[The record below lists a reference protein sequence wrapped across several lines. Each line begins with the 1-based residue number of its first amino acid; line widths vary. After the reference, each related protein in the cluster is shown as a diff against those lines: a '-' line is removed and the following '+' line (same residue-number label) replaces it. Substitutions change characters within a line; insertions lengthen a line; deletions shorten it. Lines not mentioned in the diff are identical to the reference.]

1 MTKKSLGA
9 KPFLLPQPALVLGTY
24 NADGSANAMVA
35 AWGGLSEETEIS
47 ICVDD
52 RHKTTENL
60 VRSGSFTVGISDRKH
75 VAEVDYLGV
84 VSGKDAQGKV
94 AKAGF
99 TAVKSEFVDA
109 PVFEELPLTLE
120 CKVKSYDKET
130 CRLVGEIVNVLADE
144 AVFTDGKVDVSKV
157 EPLVY
162 DPFNHGY
169 YVVKERVADAF
180 KVGKSLK

>member
-1 MTKKSLGA
+1 MTKKNLGA

-60 VRSGSFTVGISDRKH
+60 VRGGAFTVGISDRKH
-75 VAEVDYLGV
+75 VAEIDYLGI
-84 VSGKDAQGKV
+84 VSGKDAQDKV

>member
-1 MTKKSLGA
+1 MTKKNLGA

-35 AWGGLSEETEIS
+35 AWGGLSEGTEIS

-60 VRSGSFTVGISDRKH
+60 VRGGAFTVGISDRKH
-75 VAEVDYLGV
+75 VAEIDYLGI
-84 VSGKDAQGKV
+84 VSGKDAQDKV

>member
-1 MTKKSLGA
+1 MTKKNLGA

-24 NADGSANAMVA
+24 NEDGSANAMVA
-35 AWGGLSEETEIS
+35 AWGGLSEETEVT

-60 VRSGSFTVGISDRKH
+60 VRGGAFTVGISDRKH
-75 VAEVDYLGV
+75 VTEIDYLGI
-84 VSGKDAQGKV
+84 VSGSDAKDKV
-94 AKAGF
+94 RKAGF

-144 AVFTDGKVDVSKV
+144 AVFTNGKVDVSKV